1 MIGRYQ
7 RGFIMLVWML
17 VMGFITYKLTD
28 ESISFVGRFSGGFA
42 IYLLS
47 VLDVHGTI
55 TKKTGEIGLIRTSCH
70 RSPQKSQ
77 AGCLAFF
84 VPSTR
89 RGHFMLCAPSPGN
102 NRTPL

>member
-1 MIGRYQ
+1 MTKWADYVPVFAGMLIPAAGHLMIGRYQ

-55 TKKTGEIGLIRTSCH
+55 TKR
-70 RSPQKSQ
+70 RAKS
-77 AGCLAFF
+77 
-84 VPSTR
+84 V
-89 RGHFMLCAPSPGN
+89 
-102 NRTPL
+102 